1 MTSRW
6 ARFVRGW
13 LTASVAIFV
22 AALSHVI
29 AGGNA
34 PGPLSLGLALAF
46 AGIASVLLAGKSLS
60 LLRLSVSV
68 GVSQL
73 LLHVLFGLGGASTVT
88 MSGAAHR
95 HGALTL
101 TLISDTAAPGL
112 VNSTGA
118 MPGSSWM
125 WVAHALAA
133 IVTIYAL
140 HRGEKTFWALLE
152 ETTNRLIAVLIE
164 RPAPVSIGGDAAS
177 VRPVFGR
184 VFVPADLGV
193 LLSSVLRRGPPLRAL
208 TA

>member
-1 MTSRW
+1 MASRW

-22 AALSHVI
+22 AALSHI
-29 AGGNA
+29 AAGGSA
-34 PGPLSLGLALAF
+34 PGPLSVGLALAF

-60 LLRLSVSV
+60 LLRLSLSV

-88 MSGAAHR
+88 MTGSSHH
-95 HGALTL
+95 HGAGLTVI
-101 TLISDTAAPGL
+101 TDAAAPPL
-112 VNSTGA
+112 VYAAGG
-118 MPGSSWM
+118 MPGASWM

-133 IVTIYAL
+133 IVTIAAL

-152 ETTNRLIAVLIE
+152 ETANRLVAVLIE
-164 RPAPVSIGGDAAS
+164 RVAPVSIGADAAV

-193 LLSSVLRRGPPLRAL
+193 LLSSVLRRGPPLCAL
-208 TA
+208 TH

>member
-88 MSGAAHR
+88 MSGAAHH
-95 HGALTL
+95 HGAL

-112 VNSTGA
+112 VNSTVA

-125 WVAHALAA
+125 WVAHTLAA

-164 RPAPVSIGGDAAS
+164 RSAPVSIDGDAAS
-177 VRPVFGR
+177 VRPIFGR